1 MSVSHPLDNPVWAAL
16 DSTHSHF
23 ARVHGSARAYVEPV
37 SPFMGTQRLDAQ
49 GWADLARL
57 DDSARLIRNEITD
70 IPNGAKVVFRAG
82 LRQMVAPV
90 VDVFETRHTTR
101 PLTIADVPAMLDL
114 TDRTIPGPF
123 RERTIDLGGYIGI
136 FAPCDD
142 HSHDNREV
150 LMAMAGRRM
159 QTPDYCE
166 ISAVCTDPTFL
177 RQGAA
182 AQLTRM
188 VAAEIQSEGKTAFLH
203 VSDENPKGGLL
214 YESLGFT
221 VRARLEVAA
230 VVFRDDSSH
239 S

>member
-16 DSTHSHF
+16 DSAHSHF
-23 ARVHGSARAYVEPV
+23 ARVHGSARAYIEPV

-49 GWADLARL
+49 GWADLAQL
-57 DDSARLIRNEITD
+57 DDSARLIRTVITD
-70 IPNGAKVVFRAG
+70 IPDGAKVVFRAG

-90 VDVFETRHTTR
+90 VDAFETRHATR

-114 TDRTIPGPF
+114 TNRTKPGPF

-136 FAPCDD
+136 FAPRDRTDD
-142 HSHDNREV
+142 DPEV